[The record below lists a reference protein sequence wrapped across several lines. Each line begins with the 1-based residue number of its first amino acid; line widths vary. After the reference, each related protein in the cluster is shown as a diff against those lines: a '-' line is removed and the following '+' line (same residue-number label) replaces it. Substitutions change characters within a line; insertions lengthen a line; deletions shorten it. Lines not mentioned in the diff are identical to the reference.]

1 MMNRSAS
8 LRSEEARR
16 QAQTTM
22 LKAKQAQSEMLKE
35 RAEVLAGEA
44 KKIGN
49 LRALRLAK
57 EAETK
62 EAAAIEAA
70 IPKPVVPR
78 KRRTAKAAKE
88 AAAAQG
94 AGELGGD
101 MESQA

>member
-16 QAQTTM
+16 QAQSAT

-57 EAETK
+57 EAQAK

-78 KRRTAKAAKE
+78 KRRTVKAAIKE
-88 AAAAQG
+88 TATAP
-94 AGELGGD
+94 GGD
-101 MESQA
+101 MDSQA